1 MDSLE
6 KSKEVPETKDELA
19 ELIISRVEG
28 YIRDLDGVKG
38 LPIHSMIVSAVER
51 PLFRWAME
59 KTEGNQKMAAKVLG
73 INRNTLH
80 KKLCEQGFWEDSD
93 RRDF

>member
-51 PLFRWAME
+51 PLFRWAMK
-59 KTEGNQKMAAKVLG
+59 KTDGNQKMAAKVLG

-93 RRDF
+93 RRGF